1 MKERIISG
9 TVIAIIT
16 ILAVL
21 LGGHFLNAILAFVIA
36 WGSYEAIKIRKEKFN
51 ILLYIILAVSC
62 ACIWLLP
69 EYATN
74 VILFELIILLTYGV
88 FTKKEN
94 LYELSYILLMTVL
107 IGYGVFYISYTQ
119 GFSKWLL
126 GYVILIAYI
135 TDAAAYF
142 VGRKYGK
149 HKLIER
155 VSPKKTIEGALGGWA
170 CGCALSII
178 WALIFNWFYMD
189 YQVILITSFC
199 LPVISQIGDLVFS
212 MIKRFFIIKDFSEL
226 IPGHGGILDRLDSL
240 LFCIIFFGALVSILA

>member
-9 TVIAIIT
+9 TIVAVIT
-16 ILAVL
+16 LFAVL
-21 LGGHFLNAILAFVIA
+21 LGGYFLNAILAFIIA
-36 WGSYEAIKIRKEKFN
+36 WGSYEAIRIRKEKFN
-51 ILLYIILAVSC
+51 FILYIILAASC
-62 ACIWLLP
+62 GFIWLMP
-69 EYATN
+69 EYGTN

-88 FTKKEN
+88 FTKKES

-119 GFSKWLL
+119 SFSKWLL
-126 GYVILIAYI
+126 GYVIIIAYV

-149 HKLIER
+149 RKLIER

-170 CGCALSII
+170 GGFVVSLI

-189 YQVILITSFC
+189 FYIILITSLC
-199 LPVISQIGDLVFS
+199 LPIISQIGDLVFS
-212 MIKRFFIIKDFSEL
+212 MIKRFFIVKDFSEL